1 MPDVKDAPI
10 FIGGLFK
17 SGTSLLRAMVGQHS
31 AIASG
36 LETYW
41 FDVDWAAGRGRDG
54 EPLAQYIAERAAYFD
69 EDPAH
74 AAAMAAE
81 ATGIEDFLGRLLSG
95 HAARLG
101 KRRWAEKTPGN
112 VLHMDRILAHWPNAR
127 ILHIVR
133 DPRDVFAS
141 LREAGKW
148 DTVEAFASRW
158 CTFLGAAEGHKR
170 TLGLGPDRYL
180 EVRYERLV
188 RDPEEAMGEVIAFLG
203 EDWEP
208 ACAAFDGKPD
218 DFEKV
223 RAATGKAST
232 TLKSLAAPLNDARMG
247 LWRRVLDE
255 AELAA
260 VRAAAE
266 AAGLAPLYD
275 RIIAETPYGEAA

>member
-1 MPDVKDAPI
+1 MSDAPI

-41 FDVDWAAGRGRDG
+41 FDVDWAAGLGRGG
-54 EPLAQYIAERAAYFD
+54 ELLSQYVAERAGYFD
-69 EDPAH
+69 EDPDRAQ
-74 AAAMAAE
+74 AMAAE
-81 ATGIEDFLGRLLSG
+81 AAGIEDFLGRLLSA

-112 VLHMDRILAHWPNAR
+112 VLHMDRILAHWPDAR
-127 ILHIVR
+127 MLHIVR

-148 DTVEAFASRW
+148 DTVDAFASRW
-158 CTFLGAAEGHKR
+158 CTFLGTAEAHKR
-170 TLGLGPDRYL
+170 NLGLGPGNYL

-188 RDPEEAMGEVIAFLG
+188 LQPEEAMREVIAFLG
-203 EDWEP
+203 EAWEP
-208 ACAAFDGKPD
+208 ACAAFAGKAD

-223 RAATGKAST
+223 RAATGKEST
-232 TLKSLAAPLNDARMG
+232 TLKSLAEPLNDARVG
-247 LWRRVLDE
+247 LWRRVLSE
-255 AELAA
+255 ADVAA
-260 VRAAAE
+260 VRAAA
-266 AAGLAPLYD
+266 ASAGLAALYD
-275 RIIAETPYGEAA
+275 RIVAETLHGAAA

>member
-1 MPDVKDAPI
+1 MPGMNHGPI

-41 FDVDWAAGRGRDG
+41 FDVDWAAGRGRQG
-54 EPLAQYIAERAAYFD
+54 EPLSQYIAERAAYFD
-69 EDPAH
+69 EDPAQ

-81 ATGIEDFLGRLLSG
+81 AAGIEDFLGRLLMG

-112 VLHMDRILAHWPNAR
+112 VLHMDRILAHWPDAR

-148 DTVEAFASRW
+148 DTVDAFASRW
-158 CTFLGAAEGHKR
+158 CTFLGAAERHKR
-170 TLGLGPDRYL
+170 SLDLSTKRYL

-188 RDPEEAMGEVIAFLG
+188 LNPEDAMRDVIAFLG
-203 EDWEP
+203 EGWEP

-223 RAATGKAST
+223 RAATGKEST
-232 TLKSLAAPLNDARMG
+232 TLKSLAAPLTDDRIG

-255 AELAA
+255 TELAA
-260 VRAAAE
+260 VRTAADG
-266 AAGLAPLYD
+266 AGLTALYD
-275 RIIAETPYGEAA
+275 RILAETPDGAAA